1 MFILLYNCSSDE
13 FLVVYIIVVFVKLN
27 EQVVLGVLFIDILSI
42 VIFSV
47 FIDEFLLLYYYFL
60 PVLGLEILLLVV
72 LNNYFL
78 PVLEFLILLL
88 VIIFN
93 YFS

>member
-1 MFILLYNCSSDE
+1 ME
-13 FLVVYIIVVFVKLN
+13 
-27 EQVVLGVLFIDILSI
+27 LGVLLIDILSI